1 MSRRTR
7 KLNILFALTAV
18 ILTLLMTA
26 VTAHGAQIDADRI
39 GSVTLSIRYADGVV
53 SGGNIR
59 MSRIATVA
67 NDSGDIRYRLTP
79 ELSDSELDVS
89 KLSEWEFAQAA
100 YEEATEK
107 ELPYTEKTI
116 GADGKVSFED
126 LSTGVYL
133 FYQTDPAEGFDTL
146 RPFVA
151 SVPLY
156 QDGAYVYDVDAS
168 PKLRLLTKATSDEPP
183 QKDEKLPQTGQLKWP
198 IPGLFLYGL
207 FFVLIGIYIV
217 TDTREA

>member
-1 MSRRTR
+1 MR

-18 ILTLLMTA
+18 VLILLMTA
-26 VTAHGAQIDADRI
+26 VTAYSAEIDTEKI
-39 GSVTLSIRYADGVV
+39 GSVTFTIRYADGAV

-59 MSRIATVA
+59 MCRIATLESDDDDLYYAFVPA
-67 NDSGDIRYRLTP
+67 LADSGLDINEP
-79 ELSDSELDVS
+79 
-89 KLSEWEFAQAA
+89 SEWKFAQSA
-100 YEEATEK
+100 YEAVTEK
-107 ELPYTEKTI
+107 ELDNTEKTV
-116 GADGKVSFED
+116 GTDGKVSFDD
-126 LSTGVYL
+126 LRTGVYL
-133 FYQTDPAEGFDTL
+133 FYQTEPAEGFDTL

-156 QDGAYVYDVDAS
+156 QDGEYVYDIDAS
-168 PKLRLLTKATSDEPP
+168 PKPRLLTKATTDEPP
-183 QKDEKLPQTGQLKWP
+183 KQDEKLPQTGQLKWP